1 MPKTVFYKYEYAKDI
16 LDTELHIRLKE
27 FERKNGY
34 LPVEHIKSRIKSE
47 SSIIGK
53 LEKKNLDLT
62 SENIFNNIDD
72 VIGFRIVVSFISD
85 VYDIVNEITNSKILH
100 IKEKR
105 DYIEKPKETG
115 YSSYHLKVYV
125 PINID
130 GKEELVP
137 AEIQIRTVAMDF
149 WASLDHKIRYKFKEE
164 IPEDVQKEMY
174 DYSHDI
180 RKLDRR
186 MYELNKIMN
195 KYDKNV

>member
-47 SSIIGK
+47 SSIMGK
-53 LEKKNLDLT
+53 LEKKNLELT
-62 SENIFNNIDD
+62 PENILNNVED

-85 VYDIVNEITNSKILH
+85 VYDIVKEITNSNILH

-105 DYIEKPKETG
+105 DYILEPKETG

-130 GKEELVP
+130 GKEELIP

-164 IPEDVQKEMY
+164 IPIEVQQEMY
-174 DYSHDI
+174 SYASDI
-180 RKLDRR
+180 RKLDKR
-186 MYELNKIMN
+186 MYELNMIMN
-195 KYDKNV
+195 KYDEKI